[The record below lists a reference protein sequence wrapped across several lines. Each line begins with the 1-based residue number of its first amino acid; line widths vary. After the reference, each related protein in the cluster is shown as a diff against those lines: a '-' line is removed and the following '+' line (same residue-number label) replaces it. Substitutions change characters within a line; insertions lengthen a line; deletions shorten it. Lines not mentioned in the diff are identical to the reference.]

1 MSQGAEVVPG
11 RVLYVDDDPDVRHIA
26 GMALR
31 LNNDMQV
38 ETCGSGE
45 EALAILPRLMPDLV
59 VLDVMMPGLDGPTTL
74 ARIRANPLY
83 SHIPVAFMTAKALPK
98 EVERFMALG
107 AIGVIGKP
115 FDPML
120 LAGQVAAL
128 WRTTVPPPVGPLTVQ
143 QEPTSPRMLAPPV
156 HNALSDE
163 LTAAGR
169 ASHLEWL
176 LKGVLEVQTLI
187 NEANFD
193 LEVFMQRVVEVAQR
207 LTNAKGAVIELVDG
221 EEMAYRC
228 ASASVNQHIGL
239 RLRRQGSLSG
249 QCIEEGRALRCDDA
263 QFDERVDKEACQRV
277 GVRSMVCTPLFQN
290 GHAVGVLKVMSADP
304 HAFDADDE
312 FLLNFLGG
320 ALGAALGRQIAI
332 EALRTSE
339 ETFRLAMENASIG
352 MALVTPA
359 GRFLK
364 VNAALS
370 ELLGYSEAELLAT
383 DFQTITHPA
392 DLERD
397 LHLVLQVLSGETS
410 RYRMEKRYFH
420 KSGRTVWALLS
431 VSLVRDSTGKPGYF
445 VSQIQDISEQREM
458 ERVKSEFISTV
469 SHELRTPLTSIRGSL
484 GLVLG
489 AMADKLPA
497 QVRNLLDIA
506 QGNSDRLILLIND
519 ILDIDKIATGNMRFD
534 LQVHSLAAITAEAVR
549 DNEAYA
555 KKFEAR
561 INLEPVEANLSI
573 RVDRD
578 RYLQVLSNLLS
589 NAAKFSPTG
598 EEITVRVRTAGR
610 IARVSVVD
618 RGPGIPEDFHA
629 RIFEKFSQLDSS
641 AARNAGGTGLGL
653 HIARELVEHMGGRI
667 GFKSQPGGGSTFW
680 VEFPLA

>member
-1 MSQGAEVVPG
+1 
-11 RVLYVDDDPDVRHIA
+11 
-26 GMALR
+26 
-31 LNNDMQV
+31 
-38 ETCGSGE
+38 
-45 EALAILPRLMPDLV
+45 
-59 VLDVMMPGLDGPTTL
+59 
-74 ARIRANPLY
+74 
-83 SHIPVAFMTAKALPK
+83 
-98 EVERFMALG
+98 
-107 AIGVIGKP
+107 
-115 FDPML
+115 
-120 LAGQVAAL
+120 
-128 WRTTVPPPVGPLTVQ
+128 
-143 QEPTSPRMLAPPV
+143 
-156 HNALSDE
+156 
-163 LTAAGR
+163 
-169 ASHLEWL
+169 
-176 LKGVLEVQTLI
+176 
-187 NEANFD
+187 
-193 LEVFMQRVVEVAQR
+193 
-207 LTNAKGAVIELVDG
+207 
-221 EEMAYRC
+221 
-228 ASASVNQHIGL
+228 
-239 RLRRQGSLSG
+239 
-249 QCIEEGRALRCDDA
+249 
-263 QFDERVDKEACQRV
+263 
-277 GVRSMVCTPLFQN
+277 
-290 GHAVGVLKVMSADP
+290 
-304 HAFDADDE
+304 
-312 FLLNFLGG
+312 
-320 ALGAALGRQIAI
+320 
-332 EALRTSE
+332 
-339 ETFRLAMENASIG
+339 
-352 MALVTPA
+352 
-359 GRFLK
+359 
-364 VNAALS
+364 
-370 ELLGYSEAELLAT
+370 
-383 DFQTITHPA
+383 
-392 DLERD
+392 
-397 LHLVLQVLSGETS
+397 
-410 RYRMEKRYFH
+410 MEKRYFH

-534 LQVHSLAAITAEAVR
+534 LQVHALAAITAEAVR

-618 RGPGIPEDFHA
+618 RGPGIPEDFHS